1 MTTEYDTMQTEVDK
15 KIPLITL
22 LGHPNSGKTT
32 LFNYLSGRKYKT
44 VNYPGSTVEYSI
56 SSFLN
61 KFEVNANI
69 LDSPGIISLIP
80 CSPDEKLSV
89 QYVYNHPKH
98 GNTDIAI
105 VTLDAS
111 QLSRHLLLVKQLKEC
126 NFKVIVALTMVDVL
140 NKKGIDIS
148 TKKLSELISCDV
160 VKIDGRDGEGVN
172 DLLKTLRENISDYE
186 SEPDNKHRHVLKDY
200 NKDKII
206 NSYREIENIE
216 KEVLFNITPKAPS
229 KPLLDIDKVNENLL
243 VLNNRSNGHRIPDK
257 TSLFIDKIILHKFW
271 GMIIFLAVMT
281 LTFTSIF
288 WLAAPLMDLID
299 SAFGFLAG
307 ETATLLGDNLFSDLI
322 ANGLI
327 AGIGS
332 VLVFLP
338 QILILFLIL
347 GLLEDSGYLARGAM
361 LVDKPLSKIG
371 LNGRSFV
378 PMLSGFACAIPA
390 IMATRTISN
399 KRERFLTIFIIPLM
413 SCSARLPVYALLL
426 AYLVPQD
433 EPFVAGLALTVIYV
447 FSIISS
453 LVIAGIVNK
462 FSNKIVKEK
471 DDSSFIIELPTYKK
485 PQLGTVLKNTVKNAN
500 QYVRK
505 AGPVILVLS
514 LVLWVLISFP
524 RNDFQPP
531 GNTDLD
537 ETQIEHLAAS
547 EQLSNSFAG
556 TMGKLIQPFMVPL
569 GLDWRVGV
577 SLIATFAA
585 REVFVSSMALIFKI
599 TDDDDDKIQESILS
613 SMRNATNEATGQKL
627 FTTST
632 ICGLIVFFVFAM
644 QCLSTVAIS
653 KKETGGWRVPVLQVV
668 VFTVLAYVAAFITVN
683 GLKLVG
689 VS

>member
-1 MTTEYDTMQTEVDK
+1 MQTEVDK

-105 VTLDAS
+105 VTVDAS
-111 QLSRHLLLVKQLKEC
+111 QLSRHLLLVKQLIEC
-126 NFKVIVALTMVDVL
+126 NFKVIIALTMVDVL

-148 TKKLSELISCDV
+148 TKKLSEFMGCDV

-172 DLLKTLRENISDYE
+172 DLLKTLRGNITDYE
-186 SEPDNKHRHVLKDY
+186 IDNNHKHILKDY
-200 NKDKII
+200 SKEKII
-206 NSYREIENIE
+206 NSYKEIESIE
-216 KEVLFNITPKAPS
+216 KEVLFAIQPKEPV
-229 KPLLDIDKVNENLL
+229 KPLLNIDKINENIPI
-243 VLNNRSNGHRIPDK
+243 LNNFHSNGHRIPDK
-257 TSLFIDKIILHKFW
+257 ATLLIDKIILHKFW
-271 GMIIFLAVMT
+271 GMIIFLLVMT

-288 WLAAPLMDLID
+288 WLAAPLMDLVD
-299 SAFGFLAG
+299 SAFGFLSG
-307 ETATLLGDNLFSDLI
+307 EAASLLGDNLFSDLI

-433 EPFVAGLALTVIYV
+433 EPFIAGLALTAIYI
-447 FSIISS
+447 FSIVMS
-453 LVIAGIVNK
+453 LAIAGIVNK

-485 PQLGTVLKNTVKNAN
+485 PNFATVLKNTAKNAN

-514 LVLWVLISFP
+514 LVLWILISFP
-524 RNDFQPP
+524 RNDFQVPENS
-531 GNTDLD
+531 GLD

-556 TMGKLIQPFMVPL
+556 TMGKVIQPFMVPL

-599 TDDDDDKIQESILS
+599 TDEDDDKIQESILS
-613 SMRNATNEATGQKL
+613 SMRDATNEATGQKL

-644 QCLSTVAIS
+644 QCLSTVAIA

-683 GLKLVG
+683 GMKLIG
-689 VS
+689 FS